1 MDIKKHQNI
10 LAVLYFAAGYFFAFT
25 LLFTTTE
32 IHLKACGCLCT
43 IYYTWLLPN
52 NYNMKTQVL
61 LLITKIKLNL
71 SKLMAIIFSFFLPI
85 VGILILIGAAVLLD
99 TLSGI
104 YKARKLKQPI
114 TSRKLSAIMSK
125 ILLYEAT
132 VILFYLIDYFL
143 VNEIV
148 YSFFS
153 IEMLV
158 TKVLALT
165 LVSIEVVSIN
175 ENYRAIYGK
184 DIWSA
189 LKNLFARAKEVT
201 QDFKNIKKMKIC
213 KCCRQPI
220 KSDSKNL
227 YIFDNGHGGII
238 DGVYQTAGKR
248 SPIWDDGSQ
257 LFEGEFNRSIVKR
270 LVAMCKKANIDYVNL
285 VDTNVDIPLS
295 TRTSQANEIYRNTD
309 KPCIYISIHANGFSD
324 EAANGWEVYTSV
336 GETKSD
342 EIAEVLFNKAQAEFP
357 THKMRKDTRD
367 GDADKESNFYVL
379 KNTAMPAILS
389 ENFFMTNEA
398 ECRLLMSEEGRDRI
412 AKIHFE
418 MIQELER

>member
-1 MDIKKHQNI
+1 VVVYVQ
-10 LAVLYFAAGYFFAFT
+10 
-25 LLFTTTE
+25 FTT
-32 IHLKACGCLCT
+32 LG
-43 IYYTWLLPN
+43 YLPN

-104 YKARKLKQPI
+104 YKSRKLKQPI

-153 IEMLV
+153 IDMLV

-201 QDFKNIKKMKIC
+201 QDFKNIKK
-213 KCCRQPI
+213 
-220 KSDSKNL
+220 
-227 YIFDNGHGGII
+227 
-238 DGVYQTAGKR
+238 
-248 SPIWDDGSQ
+248 
-257 LFEGEFNRSIVKR
+257 
-270 LVAMCKKANIDYVNL
+270 
-285 VDTNVDIPLS
+285 
-295 TRTSQANEIYRNTD
+295 NED
-309 KPCIYISIHANGFSD
+309 
-324 EAANGWEVYTSV
+324 
-336 GETKSD
+336 
-342 EIAEVLFNKAQAEFP
+342 
-357 THKMRKDTRD
+357 M
-367 GDADKESNFYVL
+367 
-379 KNTAMPAILS
+379 
-389 ENFFMTNEA
+389 
-398 ECRLLMSEEGRDRI
+398 
-412 AKIHFE
+412 
-418 MIQELER
+418 